1 VLFDVSGSFF
11 VQIVYEDERPGGGVA
26 YSSPQYINVEPV
38 MTANSRLIRGKELS
52 LLTVMSRC
60 LGKMSRWP
68 AVLRN
73 VRELGYNAVHFAP
86 FQAYGE
92 SYSHYSLADQTTVDD
107 QYFEAP
113 ASMSRRQ
120 RLAELKG
127 TLDGL
132 RSEGLLSMVDIV
144 LNHTAND
151 SKWIVD
157 HPEATYNTDDCPHLW
172 AAWELDSALQ

>member
-11 VQIVYEDERPGGGVA
+11 VQIEYEAPAGGVA
-26 YSSPQYINVEPV
+26 FSDPQYINVEPI
-38 MTANSRLIRGKELS
+38 MRANTRTIRGKELS

-86 FQAYGE
+86 FQKYGE
-92 SYSHYSLADQTTVDD
+92 SYSHYSIADQTTVDD
-107 QYFEAP
+107 HYFESP
-113 ASMSRRQ
+113 ASMAAQQ

-132 RSEGLLSMVDIV
+132 R
-144 LNHTAND
+144 
-151 SKWIVD
+151 
-157 HPEATYNTDDCPHLW
+157 
-172 AAWELDSALQ
+172 

>member
-1 VLFDVSGSFF
+1 
-11 VQIVYEDERPGGGVA
+11 
-26 YSSPQYINVEPV
+26 
-38 MTANSRLIRGKELS
+38 MMANARTIRGKELS

-86 FQAYGE
+86 FQQYGE
-92 SYSHYSLADQTTVDD
+92 SYSHYSIADQTTVDD
-107 QYFEAP
+107 HYFEAP
-113 ASMSRRQ
+113 ASMPREQ

-132 RSEGLLSMVDIV
+132 R
-144 LNHTAND
+144 
-151 SKWIVD
+151 
-157 HPEATYNTDDCPHLW
+157 
-172 AAWELDSALQ
+172 